1 MYKVGRVGKVKYSV
15 ILRLVFNIM
24 LFRYFATAGADRKI
38 KIWEI
43 SKGINVDLK
52 CTLAGSNAAVMGV
65 DFDTTG
71 SMILGASND
80 FATRIWSIEDSRLR
94 HTLTGGIVLLSTSQ
108 Q

>member
-1 MYKVGRVGKVKYSV
+1 
-15 ILRLVFNIM
+15 M

-94 HTLTGGIVLLSTSQ
+94 HTLTGEIELLSTSQ